1 MVTLVGCA
9 GAEEFG
15 VYLRVDRILLNMLGE
30 EACLRQARA
39 KRTKKSSLRFFVEL
53 KKKKKSE
60 RG

>member
-15 VYLRVDRILLNMLGE
+15 VYLRVDDRILLNMLGE

-39 KRTKKSSLRFFVEL
+39 KRTKKFFFCGSLL
-53 KKKKKSE
+53 S
-60 RG
+60 